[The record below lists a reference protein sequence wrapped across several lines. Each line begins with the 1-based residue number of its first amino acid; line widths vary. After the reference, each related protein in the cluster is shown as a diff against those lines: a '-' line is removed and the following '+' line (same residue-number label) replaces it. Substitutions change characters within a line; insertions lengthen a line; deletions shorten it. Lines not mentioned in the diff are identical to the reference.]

1 MSDDL
6 FNKIFEFLQMA
17 KQMDCQAE
25 KSKNI
30 QDFYTKKVKQAIEQS
45 NSGLAKQYE
54 E

>member
-1 MSDDL
+1 MSDAL

-30 QDFYTKKVKQAIEQS
+30 QDFYTKKVKQAIEQ
-45 NSGLAKQYE
+45 NNPGLAKQYE